1 MRTDEMKI
9 RTAEL
14 DAHQEQLRL
23 ETEKVRLEQERLRL
37 QIENAENPAAQI
49 KKYGDALRGAIGRI
63 PTDPAD
69 LPSFFDN
76 AERLF
81 DEIKAPLAYRA
92 QLLMPYLSDK
102 ARVLVGRMDQTKA
115 SDYAEVKKLLL
126 REFKL
131 TPWAY
136 LKKYQAATKTPNET
150 YVMFITR

>member
-1 MRTDEMKI
+1 MKI

-81 DEIKAPLAYRA
+81 DEIKAPRAYRA

-102 ARVLVGRMDQTKA
+102 ARIHLLVAWSKLKHLIMLK
-115 SDYAEVKKLLL
+115 SKNYFYANSNSHRGLFEEISSCNKNS
-126 REFKL
+126 R
-131 TPWAY
+131 
-136 LKKYQAATKTPNET
+136 
-150 YVMFITR
+150 